1 MTRPAPRLR
10 GLVLAAG
17 ASRRLGQ
24 PKQIVRVG
32 GIALV
37 RRTVLLIAD
46 VCGCP
51 VTVVTGA
58 HAARVATCLQ
68 GLDVMLVHNAD
79 WREGLASSLTIGLES
94 VSPDGDAALVAP
106 CDLPGLAQSD
116 LERLVNAWRQDP
128 DQAAAAAYSGVVGT
142 PAILPLHVLPQL
154 AANAGDRGA
163 RDLLRRGDLP
173 VTAVDFPSAR
183 RDVDDADDLAA
194 MPDSRAVSAPRP

>member
-1 MTRPAPRLR
+1 MIRPAPRLR

-58 HAARVATCLQ
+58 HAARVAKSLQ
-68 GLDVMLVHNAD
+68 GLDVVLAHNAG
-79 WREGLASSLTIGLES
+79 WQKGLASSLTVGLES
-94 VSPDGDAALVAP
+94 LRPDRGAVLVAP
-106 CDLPGLAQSD
+106 CDLPGLAQRD
-116 LERLVNAWRQDP
+116 LEELVNAWRKDP

-142 PAILPLHVLPQL
+142 PAILPLQVLPRL
-154 AANAGDRGA
+154 AGIAGDRGA

-183 RDVDDADDLAA
+183 RDLDDADDLTTV
-194 MPDSRAVSAPRP
+194 PDSRAVPTPPR